1 VEKNWKEEKEMNDE
15 QEVVPGPDSDD
26 ANQTDGN
33 QRDEDG
39 NLVTPPPSDPDGDN
53 TSTVEPAGDPSIN
66 PTTPPPAP
74 QPEQP

>member
-1 VEKNWKEEKEMNDE
+1 MADEKK
-15 QEVVPGPDSDD
+15 VPGPDQDE

-39 NLVTPPPSDPDGDN
+39 NLVTPPASDPDGPTTDA
-53 TSTVEPAGDPSIN
+53 PGGDPSVN

-74 QPEQP
+74 LPEQP